1 MTDINEWVNLTVGF
15 ARKIHIIVPQI
26 NTFDFFKFVYKV
38 FRNLYLITDI
48 EKLVSGS
55 KNGPIKFVED
65 SL

>member
-1 MTDINEWVNLTVGF
+1 MSKFDCFGF
-15 ARKIHIIVPQI
+15 ARKIHIIVTQI

-38 FRNLYLITDI
+38 FRNLYLITGI
-48 EKLVSGS
+48 EKLESGS